1 MTLENITP
9 EEQLTLNHIDN
20 LKKAAEM
27 SHGDILYLNGGKNAV
42 TVTVDI
48 LEDKREVE
56 IKFSESEWEPE
67 TTTLRDYTYLMSV
80 LFLG

>member
-56 IKFSESEWEPE
+56 IKFSEAEWEPE
-67 TTTLRDYTYLMSV
+67 TTTLRDYTYLMAV

>member
-67 TTTLRDYTYLMSV
+67 TTTLRDYTYLMAV